1 MEGAEKIF
9 QLLKRK
15 PMINNESTDGD
26 EIVSEH
32 YIFSLCITSIL

>member
-9 QLLKRK
+9 ELLKRK
-15 PMINNESTDGD
+15 PMINNESTDGH

-32 YIFSLCITSIL
+32 HIYSLYITSVF